1 MFNFT
6 EQVLSTTDRIIE
18 ENEKKMNWPVDLEKL
33 GLFEGEMK

>member
-18 ENEKKMNWPVDLEKL
+18 ENEKKMN
-33 GLFEGEMK
+33 